1 MSKKYVNYEE
11 IYEKFN
17 IKSEIT
23 EYLNAEDCA
32 RKIKKCT
39 LLKKEEIEY
48 SNFSRVE
55 TSHK

>member
-32 RKIKKCT
+32 RKIKMYSF
-39 LLKKEEIEY
+39 KKKRLNTVISQE
-48 SNFSRVE
+48 
-55 TSHK
+55 